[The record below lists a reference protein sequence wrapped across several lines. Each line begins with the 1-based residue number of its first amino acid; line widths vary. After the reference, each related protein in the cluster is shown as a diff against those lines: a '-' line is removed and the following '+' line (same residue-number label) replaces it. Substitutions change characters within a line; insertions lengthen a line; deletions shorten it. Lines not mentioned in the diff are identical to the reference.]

1 MKQRSLFIGSYFGV
15 KVYIHWTFL
24 ILLAWIFVIYSG
36 LGTDLARGVWGIV
49 FILLLFACVV
59 LHEFGHALVARHF
72 GISTRDISIYPIGGI
87 ASMES
92 MPEKPAQELQVALAG
107 PLVNLV
113 IALLLWLYLQLTGTM
128 PALAELRFSGIT
140 PGASWAFNLF
150 LANVILALFNLIPAF
165 PMDGGRVLRALL
177 SFRLDRSQATRIA
190 AATGQAL
197 AIGFVFFGLFYNFW
211 LVFIGLFVYLGAGSE
226 ATLETIQGF
235 LAGHLVR
242 DIIITQF
249 TPLSPQDPLSRVAE
263 VVLYSQEHGFVVV
276 DASGNPAGVLSRREL
291 IRGLAEYGKEAPVSQ
306 VMRLDYVTLS
316 PDAELQKVH
325 NKYLTAPDHYVFPV
339 VENGQLVGIVD
350 RENINE
356 WIMIEQ
362 ALQKTQP
369 RQDRPP
375 VLPSR
380 P

>member
-15 KVYIHWTFL
+15 KVYVHWTFL
-24 ILLAWIFVIYSG
+24 ILLTWIFVIYSG
-36 LGTDLARGVWGIV
+36 WGTDLTRGAWGIV
-49 FILLLFACVV
+49 FILSLFACVV
-59 LHEFGHALVARHF
+59 LHEFGHALIARHF
-72 GISTRDISIYPIGGI
+72 GIRTRDISIYPIGGI

-92 MPEKPAQELQVALAG
+92 MPEKPSQELRVALAG

-113 IALLLWLYLQLTGTM
+113 IAFLLWGYLQSTGTM
-128 PALAELRFSGIT
+128 PSLAELSLSGIT

-177 SFRLDRSQATRIA
+177 SFRLDRARATRIA

-226 ATLETIQGF
+226 ATLETIRGF

-242 DIIITQF
+242 DITMTQF
-249 TPLSPQDPLSRVAE
+249 TPLSPQDSLSRVAE

-276 DASGNPAGVLSRREL
+276 DASGDPVGVLSRREL
-291 IRGLAEYGKEAPVSQ
+291 IRGLTEHGKESPVAQ

-316 PDAELQKVH
+316 PDAELREIYDQ
-325 NKYLTAPDHYVFPV
+325 YLTTPDHQVFPV
-339 VENGQLVGIVD
+339 LENGQLVGIVD
-350 RENINE
+350 RENVNE

-362 ALQKTQP
+362 AMHKTKLH
-369 RQDRPP
+369 QDRRSI
-375 VLPSR
+375 LLSR